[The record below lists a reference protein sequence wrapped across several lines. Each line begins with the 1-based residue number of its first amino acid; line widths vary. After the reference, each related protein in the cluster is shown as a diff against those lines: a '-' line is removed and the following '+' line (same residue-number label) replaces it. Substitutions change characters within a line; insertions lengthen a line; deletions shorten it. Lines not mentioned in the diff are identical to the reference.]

1 MIKKFSFRNLSLLG
15 LVAVL
20 ALSLALAVSPASA
33 DNGNG
38 EFKIKVKH
46 AINGAALGLDREL
59 PVNINVYK
67 DGELLTTIE
76 DFRFMDILETS
87 LPAGNYYI
95 QVTFPDGTP
104 VPGLELGPVDIP
116 AGADVLVVAALDKN
130 GNPFL
135 ASRISGGSN
144 GGGDGDGDGEFKI
157 KVKHAIN
164 GARLGL
170 DRELPVNINVYKDGE
185 LLTTI
190 EDFRFMDVLETSL
203 PAGNYYI
210 QVTFPDGTPIPG
222 LELGPVDI
230 PAGANVLV
238 VATLDKDGNPTL
250 ASRIRGG
257 SNGDGNGNGNGTE
270 DFKVTVKHAI
280 NGARL
285 GLDRDLPVNINIYK
299 DGELLTTIE
308 DFRFRETVSAMLPAG
323 NYYIQVTFPDGTP
336 VPGLELG
343 PVDISAGANLVI
355 IARLGPDGPTLMV
368 RDATKRTR

>member
-104 VPGLELGPVDIP
+104 VPGLELGPVDI
-116 AGADVLVVAALDKN
+116 
-130 GNPFL
+130 
-135 ASRISGGSN
+135 
-144 GGGDGDGDGEFKI
+144 
-157 KVKHAIN
+157 
-164 GARLGL
+164 
-170 DRELPVNINVYKDGE
+170 
-185 LLTTI
+185 
-190 EDFRFMDVLETSL
+190 
-203 PAGNYYI
+203 
-210 QVTFPDGTPIPG
+210 
-222 LELGPVDI
+222 
-230 PAGANVLV
+230 
-238 VATLDKDGNPTL
+238 
-250 ASRIRGG
+250 
-257 SNGDGNGNGNGTE
+257 
-270 DFKVTVKHAI
+270 
-280 NGARL
+280 
-285 GLDRDLPVNINIYK
+285 
-299 DGELLTTIE
+299 
-308 DFRFRETVSAMLPAG
+308 
-323 NYYIQVTFPDGTP
+323 
-336 VPGLELG
+336 
-343 PVDISAGANLVI
+343 SAGANLVI